1 MSLLPLPLGVGG
13 GDLPVGDRVT
23 HGHVPL
29 RRDQERQEDGGAE
42 ADVVERV
49 GELDQIYPDL
59 TVS

>member
-1 MSLLPLPLGVGG
+1 M
-13 GDLPVGDRVT
+13 T

-49 GELDQIYPDL
+49 GKLRDQIHPHLAVY
-59 TVS
+59 